1 MFVHG
6 IGPGREV
13 WADQE
18 RRFEGAVALSR
29 PGRREGSPLRGVAAG
44 AEWLLREIADVPGP
58 LVLVGHGLGAALCLE
73 AALRAPDAVEGLVV
87 LSAGARL
94 PVPDGPEA
102 LAGLLHADADDEQ
115 RGRTERAVAA
125 AGAEVMAADLEAAA
139 GVDLTG
145 RLDEVRAP
153 VLVLGGDR
161 DELIPVALVEQL
173 AEGLPQVLMAVLPG
187 AGHLLQVERPGTV
200 NLLIAAYLARLELS
214 LG

>member
-1 MFVHG
+1 
-6 IGPGREV
+6 
-13 WADQE
+13 
-18 RRFEGAVALSR
+18 
-29 PGRREGSPLRGVAAG
+29 VAAG